1 MLRSIIVAKNLFSS
15 FSQSEWKE
23 KMKRLFIYTNEYRE
37 VHLENVMK
45 LINFGQIIIVLMN
58 ILINIR
64 VFLLALVFY
73 LKYFK

>member
-64 VFLLALVFY
+64 GFLLALVFY